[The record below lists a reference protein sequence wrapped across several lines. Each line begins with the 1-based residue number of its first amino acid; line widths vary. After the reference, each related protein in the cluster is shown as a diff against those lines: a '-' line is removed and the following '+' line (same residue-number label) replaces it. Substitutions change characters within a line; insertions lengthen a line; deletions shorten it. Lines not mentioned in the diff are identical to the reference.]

1 MRRGR
6 AARPAGAPA
15 MRKLGHEGQ
24 STYSTERESAFRSL
38 CVETHSLCRNEY
50 ILRPAVAAVK
60 RSGVLGCRNENF
72 ACETVRCPRCRNENF
87 ACETQTRTLSGP
99 PSTGASI
106 QEDRL
111 LLLFNT
117 TRMVPGPPSTG
128 DAIAMDGGMADT
140 ACYYTLYVTVHYTSI
155 CNCTAHPLS
164 YATPESNPTLP
175 PPPTP
180 RSPALHRTP
189 GCALASCTSTPCKA
203 TI

>member
-1 MRRGR
+1 MRASSQIR
-6 AARPAGAPA
+6 
-15 MRKLGHEGQ
+15 Q
-24 STYSTERESAFRSL
+24 SVSQLFHSPSPRSPLHRLSVRFRRSRSNTSTEYSL
-38 CVETHSLCRNEY
+38 PGV
-50 ILRPAVAAVK
+50 LRPAVAAVK

-72 ACETVRCPRCRNENF
+72 ACETVLCPRCRNENF

>member
-1 MRRGR
+1 MGRRGR

-24 STYSTERESAFRSL
+24 STYSTERESAFRFL

-72 ACETVRCPRCRNENF
+72 ACESVRCPRCRNENF

-106 QEDRL
+106 
-111 LLLFNT
+111 
-117 TRMVPGPPSTG
+117 
-128 DAIAMDGGMADT
+128 AMDGGVADT
-140 ACYYTLYVTVHYTSI
+140 PCYYTGRLVGGGRGCCCCSTQRAWSPDPQARGTLSLWTGAWPTQPAITHYM
-155 CNCTAHPLS
+155 
-164 YATPESNPTLP
+164 
-175 PPPTP
+175 
-180 RSPALHRTP
+180 
-189 GCALASCTSTPCKA
+189 
-203 TI
+203 